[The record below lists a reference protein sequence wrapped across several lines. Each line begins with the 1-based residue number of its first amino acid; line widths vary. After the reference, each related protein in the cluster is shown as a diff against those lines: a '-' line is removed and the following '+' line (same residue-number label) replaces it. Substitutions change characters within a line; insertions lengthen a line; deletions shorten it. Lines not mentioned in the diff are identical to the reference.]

1 MLCAGFGCFLR
12 LLSSFF
18 EMLVAVTSLQQ
29 GESCD
34 VFEEGCENEVEVSGA
49 VREG

>member
-1 MLCAGFGCFLR
+1 MLVW
-12 LLSSFF
+12 LLPSSLEFFF

-34 VFEEGCENEVEVSGA
+34 VLEEGCENEVEGSGA
-49 VREG
+49 LREG